1 MYPSPYLRNLIY
13 NYSIVK
19 ECGILIEDIDKAVVK
34 INVFYESTT
43 YITTTETE
51 AMTLIVLFSN
61 IGGTLSSCLGLSISS
76 LIKVVGI
83 LLSISIKNK
92 AKNKVN
98 QW

>member
-1 MYPSPYLRNLIY
+1 
-13 NYSIVK
+13 
-19 ECGILIEDIDKAVVK
+19 LIEDIDKAVVK

-51 AMTLIVLFSN
+51 AMTAIVLFSN
-61 IGGTLSSCLGLSISS
+61 IGGTLSFCLGLSILS

-92 AKNKVN
+92 AKYKVN